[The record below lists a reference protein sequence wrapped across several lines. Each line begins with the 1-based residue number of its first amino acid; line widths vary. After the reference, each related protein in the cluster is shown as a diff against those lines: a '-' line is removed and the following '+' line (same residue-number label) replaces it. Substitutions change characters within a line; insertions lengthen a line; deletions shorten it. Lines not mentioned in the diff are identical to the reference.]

1 MHRFLKSTTF
11 QMPLAELESKTPP
24 VEGTE
29 TWLPPLKISHS
40 VTQGR
45 NQEKALIVTSF
56 LQTHA
61 AHQLWLY
68 ILPPPPFSLA
78 HSECFPPNHNN
89 SESAKTYQSLAKLC
103 LQRGQ
108 PAGFYGLVQQQLI
121 LHSATNP
128 I

>member
-1 MHRFLKSTTF
+1 MAPSSEDFTLCHSGQEPGESPNSDFLFANTCCS
-11 QMPLAELESKTPP
+11 PAVAVHP
-24 VEGTE
+24 
-29 TWLPPLKISHS
+29 
-40 VTQGR
+40 
-45 NQEKALIVTSF
+45 
-56 LQTHA
+56 
-61 AHQLWLY
+61 
-68 ILPPPPFSLA
+68 PPPPFSLA

>member
-1 MHRFLKSTTF
+1 MHRFLKSKTF
-11 QMPLAELESKTPP
+11 QTPLAELESKTP
-24 VEGTE
+24 VEGAE

-40 VTQGR
+40 VTQGG
-45 NQEKALIVTSF
+45 NQEKALIVTSS

-61 AHQLWLY
+61 AHQLWLCV
-68 ILPPPPFSLA
+68 LPPFSLA

-89 SESAKTYQSLAKLC
+89 SESAKTYQSLAKLR